1 MIGYAVAPGLHSAAS
16 YERLTVS
23 TDYSEDSVI
32 GETRDEPV
40 FSEDMGSLM
49 SIVDDAEQGSREMPD
64 VVVNLAEVGYLNSS
78 NIAQLLRLRKRL
90 AAGGGKLRVCSVG
103 DQVWGVI
110 LVTGLD
116 KLFDF
121 HDDLALAIASL
132 QLEA

>member
-1 MIGYAVAPGLHSAAS
+1 MLCISVDEIEWVAAAGNYIEIHTGRKTHLVRHTVKEMEAKLNPDKFLRVRPSA
-16 YERLTVS
+16 
-23 TDYSEDSVI
+23 I
-32 GETRDEPV
+32 
-40 FSEDMGSLM
+40 
-49 SIVDDAEQGSREMPD
+49 
-64 VVVNLAEVGYLNSS
+64 VNLAEVDYLNSS

-90 AAGGGKLRVCSVG
+90 AAGGGRLRICSVG

-116 KLFDF
+116 KLFEF

>member
-1 MIGYAVAPGLHSAAS
+1 MSLN
-16 YERLTVS
+16 EW
-23 TDYSEDSVI
+23 SEDIVI
-32 GETRDEPV
+32 AETRDEPV
-40 FSEDMGSLM
+40 FSEDMSSLM

-64 VVVNLAEVGYLNSS
+64 VVVNLAEVDYLNSS

>member
-1 MIGYAVAPGLHSAAS
+1 MSLNEWSDEI
-16 YERLTVS
+16 
-23 TDYSEDSVI
+23 VI
-32 GETRDEPV
+32 AETGAEPA
-40 FSEDMGSLM
+40 FSEDMSGLM
-49 SIVDDAEQGSREMPD
+49 NIVEDADRGDRSMPD
-64 VVVNLAEVGYLNSS
+64 VIVNLAEVDYLNSS

-90 AAGGGKLRVCSVG
+90 AAGGGKLRICSVG

-121 HDDLALAIASL
+121 HDDLATAIASL

>member
-1 MIGYAVAPGLHSAAS
+1 MSLN
-16 YERLTVS
+16 EW
-23 TDYSEDSVI
+23 SEDIVI
-32 GETRDEPV
+32 AETGEEPV
-40 FSEDMGSLM
+40 FSEDMGALM
-49 SIVDDAEQGSREMPD
+49 SIVDDAEQGEREMPD
-64 VVVNLAEVGYLNSS
+64 VVVNLNSS

-90 AAGGGKLRVCSVG
+90 AAGGGRLRICSVG

-116 KLFDF
+116 KLFEF